1 MNGRGQVQRTAWH
14 PAGGRLAPAERRSL
28 RAPHRPRDP
37 VVGRGAS
44 LAALTVQRYR
54 VAVGQAFPM
63 LVKVNTE
70 PEPSDLV
77 RPRVL
82 ATDIASV
89 TVAPEC
95 ADLGLD

>member
-1 MNGRGQVQRTAWH
+1 MPLDPAYPTDRLNYWRRMRRRAFWLVRPQVNQ
-14 PAGGRLAPAERRSL
+14 
-28 RAPHRPRDP
+28 
-37 VVGRGAS
+37 
-44 LAALTVQRYR
+44 
-54 VAVGQAFPM
+54 
-63 LVKVNTE
+63 VNTE